1 MKITFRRDVLANYMV
16 IENTEGFCADDFAV
30 KMLERNDIRNLL
42 KFDHEEINGKT
53 DLLYDISSK
62 QAMLIMFE
70 TEKLS
75 CEILKKFVYSL
86 KSLLDTLEEYLLDP
100 NNIMLK
106 KECIFTDLKTGAFSY
121 CYNPYY
127 NGDLKMELGIISDE
141 LLGFADYEDP
151 KAVRLVYDLNKEC
164 HRENFTAD
172 ALATL
177 MAAEKADLSVK
188 EGPPEKKEQ
197 LLKTEIKAPA
207 PVCPDDAGK
216 EEPSAGF
223 LKKFSVYLKG
233 RSVYDVV
240 EDIDS
245 GKIAAKIKE
254 SAPLKVSGNGYGS
267 KEKVKSKKHAEKG
280 NDLKAAL
287 PQDFYLQNKEGRDDL
302 VLEEVKLD
310 LSREEDLYSGETCL
324 LKDQNECRRL
334 VGMGHARGTVMEVD
348 KFPYTIGKL
357 KDRVDGISYSPAVSR
372 MHCRIHESL
381 LDDGGYFF
389 EDLNSKNGS
398 YINNIRVD
406 PYKKMPLRPG
416 DIIKIADEEYAFR

>member
-1 MKITFRRDVLANYMV
+1 MKISFRRDVLANYMV
-16 IENTEGFCADDFAV
+16 IENIEGFCENDFAV
-30 KMLERNDIRNLL
+30 KMLRRNDIRNLL
-42 KFDHEEINGKT
+42 KFDYEDMNGKT

-62 QAMLIMFE
+62 QAMLALFE

-100 NNIMLK
+100 DNVMLK

-127 NGDLKMELGIISDE
+127 NGDLKMELGILSDE
-141 LLGFADYEDP
+141 LLGFTDYEDP
-151 KAVRLVYDLNKEC
+151 KAVRLVYDINKEC
-164 HRENFTAD
+164 HRENFTVD
-172 ALATL
+172 ALIGLIAS
-177 MAAEKADLSVK
+177 EK
-188 EGPPEKKEQ
+188 EEPPEKEAFQEKEEPFFE
-197 LLKTEIKAPA
+197 TETKAPA
-207 PVCPDDAGK
+207 YILPEDVKK
-216 EEPSAGF
+216 EESSAGL
-223 LKKFSVYLKG
+223 LKKLSVYLKG

-254 SAPLKVSGNGYGS
+254 SAPLEVSKSEAVPKEKERRKKHSRDGNGPKESGPQAPYIQNNEGS
-267 KEKVKSKKHAEKG
+267 GE
-280 NDLKAAL
+280 
-287 PQDFYLQNKEGRDDL
+287 L
-302 VLEEVKLD
+302 VLEEVRLELPRK
-310 LSREEDLYSGETCL
+310 EEVFSGETCL
-324 LKDQNECRRL
+324 LKDERESRRL
-334 VGMGHARGTVMEVD
+334 IGIGQARGIVMEID

-357 KDRVDGISYSPAVSR
+357 KDRVDGISFSPAVSR
-372 MHCRIHESL
+372 MHCRIHESM
-381 LDDGGYFF
+381 LDDEEYFF

-416 DIIKIADEEYAFR
+416 DIVKIADEEYAFR